1 MLVKVQKS
9 PDLELHVG
17 LTIQC
22 RENDIFGVVLGC
34 VNSEDMRRK
43 SAYGNPVL
51 YYFSKDAKKTIPSLT
66 PVSFFTRK
74 SQEYEAFDVM
84 SLYSYKVCD
93 RDGTTTLRSD
103 GYYYTDSVWKAI
115 NSRDYYIAHS
125 YHGENTLYVP
135 ILQMSS
141 RLRYFR
147 GERICTIL
155 PSDLKSTIVCFDV
168 LMNAEENS
176 LVNCFFQLLEQGSV
190 AYPSVE
196 EVAQKLKE
204 ISDKVEAFDIVG
216 VLDTYEVGSN
226 GYYLC
231 RPGRDDH
238 FHMLRY
244 WRLGK
249 GDAYVK
255 SLLPIKEETDYYS
268 CNGRGADE
276 QDYQMVDID
285 ATNKYKSKAL
295 SMYSKE
301 MHIAYLLTDFFM
313 GKVESVHSHD
323 AIIQKMKDI
332 MHYSEILIDGE
343 FFYSFE
349 YKDKISEKNQRIV
362 TTR

>member
-1 MLVKVQKS
+1 MEYVQ
-9 PDLELHVG
+9 LEGIHIHEDG
-17 LTIQC
+17 YAKFIELT
-22 RENDIFGVVLGC
+22 
-34 VNSEDMRRK
+34 
-43 SAYGNPVL
+43 L

-276 QDYQMVDID
+276 QDYQW
-285 ATNKYKSKAL
+285 
-295 SMYSKE
+295 
-301 MHIAYLLTDFFM
+301 
-313 GKVESVHSHD
+313 
-323 AIIQKMKDI
+323 
-332 MHYSEILIDGE
+332 
-343 FFYSFE
+343 
-349 YKDKISEKNQRIV
+349 
-362 TTR
+362 